1 MVATFIPPR
10 PLQNPHVQTI
20 LASLAPRKV
29 AATLR
34 ASKLRRD
41 SKEHILNCGNGVRLL
56 GAISQN
62 KNNTNGL
69 VTLIH
74 GWEGSINSAYLLSA
88 ASVLYEQGFNIFRL
102 NLRDHGKSHH
112 LNKAL
117 FNSTR
122 LDEVVQAVAEIQ
134 HLFPHDHQFLAGF
147 SLGGNFAL
155 RIGLQAA
162 TAKLHLTK
170 IATIS
175 PLIDPVAATT
185 SLEEQHPVYHRYF
198 VRKWKRSLRKKIH
211 YYPDVDDQQAL
222 LRLHS
227 LSQMHDY
234 FVPRHTEH
242 PTTHAYLSAY
252 KLSKQQLASLEVPT
266 HIICST
272 DDPIT
277 AMLAGDLSALS
288 PTLEV
293 EQVTYG
299 GHCGFL
305 QDYRLTSWADQRL
318 VHIFQ
323 TAISS

>member
-1 MVATFIPPR
+1 MVATFTPPR
-10 PLQNPHVQTI
+10 PLQNPHVQTV
-20 LASLAPRKV
+20 LASLAPRKA
-29 AATLR
+29 AATIR
-34 ASKLRRD
+34 ASKLRRN
-41 SKEHILNCGNGVRLL
+41 SKEHILNCGNGIRLL

-62 KNNTNGL
+62 KNNTKGL

-74 GWEGSINSAYLLSA
+74 GWEGSIDSAYLLSA
-88 ASVLYEQGFNIFRL
+88 ASVLYEQGFNVFRL

-134 HLFPHDHQFLAGF
+134 HQFPHDNQFLAGF

-155 RIGLQAA
+155 RVGLQAA
-162 TAKLHLTK
+162 KAKLHLTK

-185 SLEEQHPVYHRYF
+185 NLEEQHPIYHRYF
-198 VRKWKRSLRKKIH
+198 VRKWKRSLRKKIK
-211 YYPDVDDQQAL
+211 YYPKIDNQQTL

-227 LSQMHDY
+227 LSEMHDY
-234 FVPRHTEH
+234 FVPRHTDH

-252 KLSKQQLASLEVPT
+252 KLSRQQLASLEVPT
-266 HIICST
+266 HIIYSI

-277 AMLAGDLSALS
+277 EMLTGNLSALS

-293 EQVTYG
+293 EQVNYG

-305 QDYRLTSWADQRL
+305 QDFRLTSWADQRL
-318 VHIFQ
+318 AQIFHAA
-323 TAISS
+323 TS

>member
-1 MVATFIPPR
+1 MVATFTPPR
-10 PLQNPHVQTI
+10 LLQNPHVQTI

-29 AATLR
+29 AAAMR

-56 GAISQN
+56 GAISQD
-62 KNNTNGL
+62 KNNAKGL

-74 GWEGSINSAYLLSA
+74 GWEGSIDSAYLLSA
-88 ASVLYEQGFNIFRL
+88 AGVLYAQGFNVFRL

-122 LDEVVQAVAEIQ
+122 LDEVIQAVAEIQ
-134 HLFPHDHQFLAGF
+134 RLFPHENHFLAGF

-155 RIGLQAA
+155 RVGLHAA
-162 TAKLHLTK
+162 TAALHLSK
-170 IATIS
+170 IATVS

-185 SLEEQHPVYHRYF
+185 NLEEGHPVYHRYF
-198 VRKWKRSLRKKIH
+198 VRKWKRSLRKKIR
-211 YYPDVDDQQAL
+211 YYPEIDDQQTL

-227 LSQMHDY
+227 LTQMHDY
-234 FVPRHTEH
+234 FVPRHTDH

-252 KLSKQQLASLEVPT
+252 KLSRQQLASLEIPT

-277 AMLAGDLSALS
+277 AMLDGDLSTLS
-288 PTLEV
+288 PTLDV
-293 EQVTYG
+293 DQVNYG

-305 QDYRLTSWADQRL
+305 QDFRLTSWADQRL
-318 VHIFQ
+318 VEVFQ
-323 TAISS
+323 AAKP

>member
-1 MVATFIPPR
+1 MVATFTPPR

-29 AATLR
+29 AATIR
-34 ASKLRRD
+34 ASKLRKD
-41 SKEHILNCGNGVRLL
+41 SKEYILNCGNGIRLL
-56 GAISQN
+56 GAISRNQ
-62 KNNTNGL
+62 KNSKGL

-74 GWEGSINSAYLLSA
+74 GWEGSIDSAYLLSA
-88 ASVLYEQGFNIFRL
+88 AGVLYEQGFNVFRL

-134 HLFPHDHQFLAGF
+134 RLFPHDHHFLTGF

-155 RIGLQAA
+155 RVGLRAA
-162 TAKLHLTK
+162 SAALHLTK
-170 IATIS
+170 IATVS
-175 PLIDPVAATT
+175 PLIDPVAATIN
-185 SLEEQHPVYHRYF
+185 LEEKHPVYHRYF
-198 VRKWKRSLRKKIH
+198 VRKWKQSLRIKIQL
-211 YYPDVDDQQAL
+211 YPDIDDQQTL

-227 LSQMHDY
+227 LTQMHDY
-234 FVPRHTEH
+234 FVPRHTDH

-252 KLSKQQLASLEVPT
+252 KLSRQQLASLEIPT

-277 AMLAGDLSALS
+277 AMPGGDLSTLS
-288 PTLEV
+288 PIV
-293 EQVTYG
+293 DIEQVNFG

-305 QDYRLTSWADQRL
+305 QDFRLTSWADQRL
-318 VHIFQ
+318 VEIFQ
-323 TAISS
+323 AATI

>member
-1 MVATFIPPR
+1 MVATFTPPR

-29 AATLR
+29 AATIR

-41 SKEHILNCGNGVRLL
+41 SKEQILNCGDGVRLL
-56 GAISQN
+56 GAMSQN
-62 KNNTNGL
+62 PKNTKGL

-74 GWEGSINSAYLLSA
+74 GWEGSIDSAYLLSA

-122 LDEVVQAVAEIQ
+122 LDEVVRAVAEIQ
-134 HLFPHDHQFLAGF
+134 RLFPHANQFLTGF

-155 RIGLQAA
+155 RVGLHATTAA
-162 TAKLHLTK
+162 LHLTK

-185 SLEEQHPVYHRYF
+185 NLEERHPVYHRYF

-211 YYPDVDDQQAL
+211 YYPEIDDQQTL

-234 FVPRHTEH
+234 FVPRHTDH

-252 KLSKQQLASLEVPT
+252 KLSRQQLASIEVPT

-277 AMLAGDLSALS
+277 AMLGGDLSALS
-288 PTLEV
+288 PTLDV
-293 EQVTYG
+293 EQVNFG

-305 QDYRLTSWADQRL
+305 QDFRLTSWADQRL
-318 VHIFQ
+318 VEVFQ
-323 TAISS
+323 AATA